1 MEATAKKPGR
11 KSRAEIQTE
20 LTGSPEFKA
29 AVAEAAAEA
38 IKGLLPQLT
47 AARVGSGTAP
57 QSDDRDFAGMLAQ
70 AIAALTD
77 QGSGIK
83 RVPAEVM
90 AGRAKARERMI
101 NLIIEARAQNK
112 PATYTLRNK
121 VVINER
127 IIEPFWVSS
136 DHKTH
141 PTEIDFG
148 GVPNEAMV
156 PVNETAK
163 EIFRAFKES
172 IGTTL
177 GGKGRD
183 GHALPGEDSLG
194 VTRGGLVVR
203 NSAVSVTM
211 AQKTTPER
219 PAWNGDGPMPAYE
232 EAPQVNGGPEYEP
245 LRIQNDVEKGQY
257 KDVRV
262 LGSIQPPARQST

>member
-1 MEATAKKPGR
+1 M
-11 KSRAEIQTE
+11 
-20 LTGSPEFKA
+20 TGSPEFKA

-38 IKGLLPQLT
+38 IKGLLPQLN
-47 AARVGSGTAP
+47 AARVDAGSAP
-57 QSDDRDFAGMLAQ
+57 QAGDRDFAVMLSE

-83 RVPAEVM
+83 RVPADVM
-90 AGRAKARERMI
+90 VARTKARERMV
-101 NLIIEARAQNK
+101 NLIIEARAENK

-141 PTEIDFG
+141 ATEIDFG

-156 PVNETAK
+156 PVNDTAK

-172 IGTTL
+172 IGTTQ

-183 GHALPGEDSLG
+183 GHPLPGDDSLG

-211 AQKTTPER
+211 AQKSTPER

-232 EAPQVNGGPEYEP
+232 DAPQVNGGPNYEP
-245 LRIQNDVEKGQY
+245 LRVHNDAEKGQY
-257 KDVRV
+257 KNVSV
-262 LGSIQPPARQST
+262 LGTIQPPARQST

>member
-11 KSRAEIQTE
+11 KSRAEIQAE
-20 LTGSPEFKA
+20 MTGSSEFKA

-38 IKGLLPQLT
+38 IKGMLPQLT
-47 AARVGSGTAP
+47 AARGGAP
-57 QSDDRDFAGMLAQ
+57 QSGDVDFANMLAQ
-70 AIAALTD
+70 SIAALTD

-83 RVPAEVM
+83 RVPADVM
-90 AGRAKARERMI
+90 ANRAKARERMA

-141 PTEIDFG
+141 ATEIDFG

-156 PVNETAK
+156 PVNDTAK
-163 EIFRAFKES
+163 DIFRAFKES
-172 IGTTL
+172 IGTTQ

-183 GHALPGEDSLG
+183 GHPLPGDDSLG

-211 AQKTTPER
+211 AQKSTPER
-219 PAWNGDGPMPAYE
+219 PAWTGDGPMPAYE
-232 EAPQVNGGPEYEP
+232 EAPQVNGGPQYEP
-245 LRIQNDVEKGQY
+245 LRVHNDAEKGQY
-257 KDVRV
+257 KNVSV
-262 LGSIQPPARQST
+262 LGTIQPPARQST